1 MSKGKKHLCQL
12 SAAEINAI
20 IDCEQTELLSHK
32 EIACRHKIPT
42 ALVGRIIRAA
52 RKDSNYF

>member
-1 MSKGKKHLCQL
+1 MTNVLRYKADGDRTTG
-12 SAAEINAI
+12 AEILKAF
-20 IDCEQTELLSHK
+20 LSHK

-52 RKDSNYF
+52 RKDFNYS

>member
-1 MSKGKKHLCQL
+1 MHLNIHNVGGL
-12 SAAEINAI
+12 
-20 IDCEQTELLSHK
+20 TP